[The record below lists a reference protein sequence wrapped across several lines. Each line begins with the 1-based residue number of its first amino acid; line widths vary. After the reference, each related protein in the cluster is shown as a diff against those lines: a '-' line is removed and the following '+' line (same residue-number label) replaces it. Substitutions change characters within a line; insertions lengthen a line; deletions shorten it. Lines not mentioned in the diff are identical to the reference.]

1 MYLIE
6 SSFGKCILE
15 KFLAN
20 VIYEIIK
27 DWTILIDGGDQ
38 FRLIILL
45 WCHISGIKV
54 LVKCDQVKKLAMATT
69 EADGSFEVKLP
80 SDHSKSPAALP
91 CLAKIL
97 GGTNQLYASR
107 KAKVSEIVKTPHHDS
122 KYSYTIS
129 TPLGFSTSC
138 PLSIEDQAACKAKN
152 EFGSSKTIDLPL
164 PPEWG
169 LAPSSY
175 YIPFFPIIGIP

>member
-1 MYLIE
+1 MASWVLPTLLFALAFAHIE
-6 SSFGKCILE
+6 LSNGQVLKAKVTCLDCDKNYDF
-15 KFLAN
+15 
-20 VIYEIIK
+20 
-27 DWTILIDGGDQ
+27 
-38 FRLIILL
+38 
-45 WCHISGIKV
+45 SGIKV

-80 SDHSKSPAALP
+80 SDHSKSPAALH

-107 KAKVSEIVKTPHHDS
+107 KDKVSEIVKTPHHS
-122 KYSYTIS
+122 KYSHTIS

-138 PLSIEDQAACKAKN
+138 PLSIADQAACKAKN
-152 EFGSSKTIDLPL
+152 EFSSSKTIDLPL
-164 PPEWG
+164 PREWG